1 MAVPAALTEER
12 IYHRCPP
19 EKLDFETTESL
30 EELELPFGQDR
41 MLRALEFGAEMKA
54 PGFNLFVLG
63 PSGAGKHELVR
74 RFLTSHAAQRPVPSD
89 WCHVFNFRQ
98 SDQPRVIELPP
109 GEGRAFKSDMNDL
122 ASELKTAI
130 PAAFESEEYQAR
142 IQELQE
148 EVTRRQQQGL
158 FAIQEEANANNI
170 AMLTTPAGFTFAPM
184 RNGEVIEPEEYKTF
198 SDDEKTLIESKVEEL
213 QKKLQ
218 QAIQQLPRLR
228 KEVQERVHALNEE
241 MVQLTLGGPIGELRE
256 KWAGIP
262 AVVAHLDAVRE
273 DVVEHA
279 EAFQD
284 NENGAPAGL
293 LNRYRVNLLVDNAET
308 RGAPVVYED
317 LPNHQHLTGQ
327 IEHRAHQGN
336 LYTDFTLIR
345 AGSLHRAN
353 GGYLILDARRILS
366 QPMAWDSLKR
376 ILFSGEIRIESLER
390 LYGLATT
397 VSQQP
402 EPIPLDVKVVLL
414 GDRTLY
420 YLLAHYDPDFLD
432 LFKVEADFEDDLDR
446 DDDSYRLYA
455 RMIATMAK
463 GLKIRPLSRE
473 AVARLIEHASRL
485 ASDQKKLSAHDRVLK
500 DLLSESDHWAAQAG
514 TGRIDKAHI
523 EQAIDERE
531 YRASRVRERSLEQ
544 ISRGVV
550 MIATEGEQVGQ
561 VNGLSVLQLGA
572 TRFGQPTRITATAR
586 PGKGQVVDIEREA
599 KLGGPI
605 HSKAVMILSR
615 FLANRYAPD
624 GELSLSASLAF
635 EQSYGGV
642 EGDSASVAETCVL
655 LSAIAGVPLR
665 QSLAVTGSMNQ
676 HGEVQAVGG
685 VNEKIEGFHRVC
697 AEAGA
702 VQGQGVLL
710 PASNVEHLM
719 LNRPVRESVRAGGF
733 SVYPV
738 SHINEA
744 IELMTGM
751 EAGEPDGDG
760 LFPEGSFNRRVADRL
775 AQFAESGKKH
785 DDESDKANG
794 SSNGGS
800 NGDG

>member
-1 MAVPAALTEER
+1 MAVPAALTEDQV
-12 IYHRCPP
+12 YHRCPAD
-19 EKLDFETTESL
+19 KLDFETTESL
-30 EELELPFGQDR
+30 EELKLPFGQDR
-41 MLRALEFGAEMKA
+41 VLRALEFGASMKA
-54 PGFNLFVLG
+54 GGFNLFVLG

-74 RFLTSHAAQRPVPSD
+74 QFLGKHAAGQSVPSD
-89 WCHVFNFRQ
+89 WCHVFNFQQ
-98 SDQPRVIELPP
+98 SDKPKAIRLAP
-109 GEGRAFKSDMNDL
+109 GEGRVFKSDMSDL
-122 ASELKTAI
+122 AAELKTAI
-130 PAAFESEEYQAR
+130 PATFESEEYQAR

-148 EVTRRQQQGL
+148 EVTRRQQKGL

-198 SDDEKTLIESKVEEL
+198 SDDEKELIEAKVEDL

-218 QAIQQLPRLR
+218 QAIQQVPRLR
-228 KEVQERVHALNEE
+228 KEVRERIHALNEE

-256 KWAGIP
+256 KWSHLP
-262 AVVAHLDAVRE
+262 DVVAYLDAVRE

-284 NENGAPAGL
+284 NESGAPAGL

-308 RGAPVVYED
+308 RGAPVIYED

-353 GGYLILDARRILS
+353 GGYLILDARRILT
-366 QPMAWDSLKR
+366 QPMAWESLKR
-376 ILFSGEIRIESLER
+376 ILLSDEIRIESLER

-402 EPIPLDVKVVLL
+402 EPIPLNVKVVLV
-414 GDRTLY
+414 GDRMMY
-420 YLLAHYDPDFLD
+420 YLLSHYDPDFLD

-446 DDDSYRLYA
+446 DDESYRLYA
-455 RMIATMAK
+455 RMLATMVKAAK
-463 GLKIRPLSRE
+463 ARALDRA

-485 ASDQKKLSAHDRVLK
+485 AGDQKKLTAHDRVLK
-500 DLLSESDHWAAQAG
+500 DLLSEADHWAAQAG
-514 TGRIDKAHI
+514 SKHI
-523 EQAIDERE
+523 GADHVQRAIDERE
-531 YRASRVRERSLEQ
+531 YRASRIRERSLEQ
-544 ISRGVV
+544 IYRGVV

-561 VNGLSVLQLGA
+561 VNGLSVLQVGA

-615 FLANRYAPD
+615 FLAGRYAPM

-655 LSAIAGVPLR
+655 LSAITGVPLK

-685 VNEKIEGFHRVC
+685 VNEKIEGFFNVC
-697 AEAGA
+697 KRTGG
-702 VQGQGVLL
+702 VNGQGALL

-719 LNRPVRESVRAGGF
+719 LNAEVRDAVREGRFVI
-733 SVYPV
+733 YPI
-738 SHINEA
+738 SHIDQA

-751 EAGEPDGDG
+751 TAGVPDQDG
-760 LFPEGSFNRRVADRL
+760 NYPEGTFNRKVADRL
-775 AQFAESGKKH
+775 AEFAEVGRKR
-785 DDESDKANG
+785 DAEQDNE
-794 SSNGGS
+794 
-800 NGDG
+800 NGDKNGDR

>member
-1 MAVPAALTEER
+1 MALPAALTEDQ
-12 IYHRCPP
+12 IYHRCPLD
-19 EKLDFETTESL
+19 KLNFETTATL
-30 EELELPFGQDR
+30 EELELPFGQER
-41 MLRALEFGAEMKA
+41 LLRAMEFGASMEA
-54 PGFNLFVLG
+54 NGFNLFVLG

-74 RFLTSHAAQRPVPSD
+74 QFLDKHASGQPVPSD
-89 WCHVFNFRQ
+89 WCHVFNFQQ
-98 SDQPRVIELPP
+98 SDKPNAIELPP
-109 GEGRAFKSDMNDL
+109 GEGRMFKRDMSDL
-122 ASELKTAI
+122 AAELKTAI
-130 PAAFESEEYQAR
+130 PATFESEEYQAR

-148 EVTRRQQQGL
+148 EVTRRQQKGL

-170 AMLTTPAGFTFAPM
+170 AMITTPAGFTFAPM

-198 SDDEKTLIESKVEEL
+198 SDDEKALVEAKVEDL

-218 QAIQQLPRLR
+218 QAIQQVPRLR
-228 KEVQERVHALNEE
+228 KEVRERIHALNEE

-256 KWAGIP
+256 KWSHLP
-262 AVVAHLDAVRE
+262 EVVAYLDAVRE

-284 NENGAPAGL
+284 SENGAPAGL
-293 LNRYRVNLLVDNAET
+293 LNRYRVNLLVDNSET
-308 RGAPVVYED
+308 QGAPVVYED

-353 GGYLILDARRILS
+353 GGFLILDARRILT
-366 QPMAWDSLKR
+366 QPMAWESLKR
-376 ILFSGEIRIESLER
+376 ILFSNEIRIESLER

-402 EPIPLDVKVVLL
+402 EPI
-414 GDRTLY
+414 LY

-446 DDDSYRLYA
+446 DGESYQLYA
-455 RMIATMAK
+455 RMLATMAK
-463 GLKIRPLSRE
+463 SVKARPMDKP
-473 AVARLIEHASRL
+473 AVGRLIEHASRL
-485 ASDQKKLSAHDRVLK
+485 AGDQKKLTAHDRVLK
-500 DLLSESDHWAAQAG
+500 DLLSEANHWAARA
-514 TGRIDKAHI
+514 DSKHI
-523 EQAIDERE
+523 GIGHIQQAIDERE
-531 YRASRVRERSLEQ
+531 FRASRIRERSLEQ
-544 ISRGVV
+544 IYRGVV
-550 MIATEGEQVGQ
+550 MIATDGEQAGQ
-561 VNGLSVLQLGA
+561 VNGLSVLQIGA

-615 FLANRYAPD
+615 FLAGRYAPMGD
-624 GELSLSASLAF
+624 LSLSASLAF

-655 LSAIAGVPLR
+655 LSAITGVPLK

-685 VNEKIEGFHRVC
+685 VNEKIEGFFNVC
-697 AEAGA
+697 KKNGG
-702 VQGQGVLL
+702 VNGHGVLL

-719 LNRPVRESVRAGGF
+719 LNEEVRTAVREGVFAI
-733 SVYPV
+733 YPMT
-738 SHINEA
+738 HIDQA

-751 EAGEPDGDG
+751 APGSPDDEGG
-760 LFPEGSFNRRVADRL
+760 YPEGSFNRRVADRL
-775 AQFAESGKKH
+775 AEYAKVGQKKEDAQDNDSGGK
-785 DDESDKANG
+785 
-794 SSNGGS
+794 
-800 NGDG
+800 NGDR

>member
-1 MAVPAALTEER
+1 MALPAALTEDQ
-12 IYHRCPP
+12 IYHRCPLD
-19 EKLDFETTESL
+19 KLNFETTATL
-30 EELELPFGQDR
+30 EELELPFGQER
-41 MLRALEFGAEMKA
+41 LLRAMEFGASMEA
-54 PGFNLFVLG
+54 NGFNLFVLG

-74 RFLTSHAAQRPVPSD
+74 QFLDKHASGQPVPSD
-89 WCHVFNFRQ
+89 WCHVFNFQQ
-98 SDQPRVIELPP
+98 SDKPNAIELPP
-109 GEGRAFKSDMNDL
+109 GEGRMFKRDMSDL
-122 ASELKTAI
+122 AAELKTAI
-130 PAAFESEEYQAR
+130 PATFESEEYQAR

-148 EVTRRQQQGL
+148 EVTRRQQKGL

-170 AMLTTPAGFTFAPM
+170 AMITTPAGFTFAPM

-198 SDDEKTLIESKVEEL
+198 SDDEKALVEAKVEDL

-218 QAIQQLPRLR
+218 QAIQQVPRLR
-228 KEVQERVHALNEE
+228 KEVRERIHSLNEE

-256 KWAGIP
+256 KWSHLP
-262 AVVAHLDAVRE
+262 EVVAYLDAVRE

-284 NENGAPAGL
+284 SENGAPAGL
-293 LNRYRVNLLVDNAET
+293 LNRYRVNLLVDNSET
-308 RGAPVVYED
+308 QGAPVVYED

-353 GGYLILDARRILS
+353 GGFLILDARRILT
-366 QPMAWDSLKR
+366 QPMAWESLKR
-376 ILFSGEIRIESLER
+376 ILFSNEIRIESLER

-402 EPIPLDVKVVLL
+402 EPIPLKVKVVLV

-446 DDDSYRLYA
+446 DGESYQLYA
-455 RMIATMAK
+455 RMLATMAK
-463 GLKIRPLSRE
+463 SVKARPMDKP
-473 AVARLIEHASRL
+473 AVGRLIEHASRL
-485 ASDQKKLSAHDRVLK
+485 AGDQKKLTAHDRVLK
-500 DLLSESDHWAAQAG
+500 DLLSEANHWAARA
-514 TGRIDKAHI
+514 DSKHI
-523 EQAIDERE
+523 GIGHIQQAIDERE
-531 YRASRVRERSLEQ
+531 FRASRIRERSLEQ
-544 ISRGVV
+544 IYRGVV
-550 MIATEGEQVGQ
+550 MIATDGEQAGQ
-561 VNGLSVLQLGA
+561 VNGLSVLQIGA

-615 FLANRYAPD
+615 FLAGRYAPMGD
-624 GELSLSASLAF
+624 LSLSASLAF

-655 LSAIAGVPLR
+655 LSAITGVPLK

-685 VNEKIEGFHRVC
+685 VNEKIEGFFNVC
-697 AEAGA
+697 KKNGG
-702 VQGQGVLL
+702 VNGHGVLL

-719 LNRPVRESVRAGGF
+719 LNEEVRTAVREGVFAI
-733 SVYPV
+733 YPMT
-738 SHINEA
+738 HIDQA

-751 EAGEPDGDG
+751 APGSPDDEGG
-760 LFPEGSFNRRVADRL
+760 YPEGCFNRRVADRL
-775 AQFAESGKKH
+775 AEYAKVGQKKEDAQDNDSGGK
-785 DDESDKANG
+785 
-794 SSNGGS
+794 
-800 NGDG
+800 NGDR

>member
-1 MAVPAALTEER
+1 MALPAALTEDQ
-12 IYHRCPP
+12 IYHRCPLD
-19 EKLDFETTESL
+19 KLNFETTATL
-30 EELELPFGQDR
+30 EELELPFGQER
-41 MLRALEFGAEMKA
+41 LLRAMEFGASMEA
-54 PGFNLFVLG
+54 NGFNLFVLG

-74 RFLTSHAAQRPVPSD
+74 QFLDKHAEGQPVPSD
-89 WCHVFNFRQ
+89 WCHVFNFQQ
-98 SDQPRVIELPP
+98 SDKPKAIELPP
-109 GEGRAFKSDMNDL
+109 GEGGVFKRDMSDL
-122 ASELKTAI
+122 AAELKTAI
-130 PAAFESEEYQAR
+130 PATFESEEYQAR

-148 EVTRRQQQGL
+148 EVTRRQQKGL

-198 SDDEKTLIESKVEEL
+198 SDDEKALVEAKVEDL

-218 QAIQQLPRLR
+218 QAIQQVPRLR
-228 KEVQERVHALNEE
+228 KEVRERIHSLNEE

-256 KWAGIP
+256 KWSHLP
-262 AVVAHLDAVRE
+262 EVVAYLDAVRE

-284 NENGAPAGL
+284 SENGAPAGL
-293 LNRYRVNLLVDNAET
+293 LNRYRVNLLVDNSET
-308 RGAPVVYED
+308 QGAPVVYED

-353 GGYLILDARRILS
+353 GGFLILDARRILT
-366 QPMAWDSLKR
+366 QPMAWESLKR
-376 ILFSGEIRIESLER
+376 ILFSNEIRIESLER

-402 EPIPLDVKVVLL
+402 EPIPLKVKVVLV

-446 DDDSYRLYA
+446 DGESYQLYA
-455 RMIATMAK
+455 RMLATMATSVK
-463 GLKIRPLSRE
+463 ARPMDKP
-473 AVARLIEHASRL
+473 AVGRLIEHASRL
-485 ASDQKKLSAHDRVLK
+485 AGDQKKLTAHDRVLK
-500 DLLSESDHWAAQAG
+500 DLLSEANHWAARA
-514 TGRIDKAHI
+514 DSKHI
-523 EQAIDERE
+523 GIGHIQQAIDERE
-531 YRASRVRERSLEQ
+531 FRASRIRERSLEQ
-544 ISRGVV
+544 IYRGVV
-550 MIATEGEQVGQ
+550 MIATDGEQAGQ
-561 VNGLSVLQLGA
+561 VNGLSVLQIGA

-615 FLANRYAPD
+615 FLAGRYAPMGD
-624 GELSLSASLAF
+624 LSLSASLAF

-655 LSAIAGVPLR
+655 LSAITGVPLK

-685 VNEKIEGFHRVC
+685 VNEKIEGFFNVC
-697 AEAGA
+697 KKNGG
-702 VQGQGVLL
+702 VNGHGVLL

-719 LNRPVRESVRAGGF
+719 LNEEVRTAVREGVFAI
-733 SVYPV
+733 YPMT
-738 SHINEA
+738 HIDQA

-751 EAGEPDGDG
+751 APGSPDDEGG
-760 LFPEGSFNRRVADRL
+760 YPEGCFNRRVADRL
-775 AQFAESGKKH
+775 AEYAKVGQKKEDAQDNDSGGK
-785 DDESDKANG
+785 
-794 SSNGGS
+794 
-800 NGDG
+800 NGDR

>member
-1 MAVPAALTEER
+1 MAVPAALTEDR

-19 EKLDFETTESL
+19 DKLDFETTETL

-41 MLRALEFGAEMKA
+41 MLRALEFGAGMKA

-74 RFLTSHAAQRPVPSD
+74 RFLASHAAEQPVPSD
-89 WCHVFNFRQ
+89 WCHLFNFRQ
-98 SDQPRVIELPP
+98 SDRPGVIELPP
-109 GEGRAFKSDMNDL
+109 GDGRAFKRDMSDL

-148 EVTRRQQQGL
+148 EVTRRQQEGL

-170 AMLTTPAGFTFAPM
+170 AMLSTSSGFTFAPM

-256 KWAGIP
+256 KWAKIP

-446 DDDSYRLYA
+446 DDESYGLYA
-455 RMIATMAK
+455 RMIATMART
-463 GLKIRPLSRE
+463 LMVRPLSRD

-500 DLLSESDHWAAQAG
+500 DLLSESDHWAVQAG
-514 TGRIDKAHI
+514 ANRIDKAHI

-550 MIATEGEQVGQ
+550 MIATDGEQVGQ

-615 FLANRYAPD
+615 FLANRYVPE

-655 LSAIAGVPLR
+655 LSAITGVPLR

-685 VNEKIEGFHRVC
+685 VNAKIEGFHRVC

-702 VQGQGVLL
+702 VEGQGVLL

-719 LNRPVRESVRAGGF
+719 LSLEVRESVRAGAF

-760 LFPEGSFNRRVADRL
+760 QFPEGSFNRRVADRL
-775 AQFAESGKKH
+775 AQFAEVGKSRDKESGN
-785 DDESDKANG
+785 D
-794 SSNGGS
+794 NGGS